1 MLKCIHTKCIFIK
14 YNLFLYKKETRLR
27 GDFYHVRTE
36 KVVLAYSGGLDTSVA
51 IKWLQ
56 EQGYNVIACCLDVGE
71 GKDLAFVQQKAL
83 EVGATNSYVID
94 AKEEFAQDYALISLQ
109 AHTMYEGKYPL
120 VSALSRPLIAK
131 NLLKSRKKKMHR
143 RLRTDAQG
151 KEMTKFVSKYPLNH

>member
-14 YNLFLYKKETRLR
+14 YNLFLYKRNRVERRFLSWQNRKSRISILR
-27 GDFYHVRTE
+27 
-36 KVVLAYSGGLDTSVA
+36 GLDTSVA

-94 AKEEFAQDYALISLQ
+94 AKEEFAQDYALLSLQ

-131 NLLKSRKKKMHR
+131 KLVEIAEKKR
-143 RLRTDAQG
+143 RRQLRTDVQG
-151 KEMTKFVSKYPLNH
+151 KEMTRCVLRYQLNH